1 MIFTT
6 QPCFSNKKID
16 RPNPLERQTKKT
28 NMETIYQVKIFALRL
43 LTQNYFFYSYNDTNH
58 KLSIKNHAKRILSL
72 CVCFLRKRQTPHRG
86 NYLDAAF
93 AGPRGYSIRGEDYGL
108 LHGGLWPL
116 CRRCK
121 FFRRNNLGSEPC
133 RQLRQPRFTQR
144 SKSSLPLRLSSCSLS
159 QD

>member
-58 KLSIKNHAKRILSL
+58 KKTQNGFCRFASAFYGKDKRRAEGIASVRRL
-72 CVCFLRKRQTPHRG
+72 VDR
-86 NYLDAAF
+86 
-93 AGPRGYSIRGEDYGL
+93 EDTRSEGKIMVYCMADC
-108 LHGGLWPL
+108 WPL

-121 FFRRNNLGSEPC
+121 FFRRNNLDSKPC

-144 SKSSLPLRLSSCSLS
+144 SKSSLPLRLSSCSLL